1 METTITNLFERW
13 LGTGIVATLVAIA
26 VVGGV
31 AVLAYFVVRALVLP
45 VIRRATKHTTFRWDD
60 VFADRGFQH
69 RISLLLPA
77 IVLYAG
83 ISAVPGLGDFWIEVL
98 RRIVGAG
105 VVLISAMALGAL
117 LAGVNTIYETFP
129 ISKDR
134 PIKGYL
140 QVVQIFIYLF
150 AAVLFV
156 AVLANQSPWFFLSGI
171 GAATAVLLLIFKD
184 TILSF
189 IASIQLATN
198 DMLRVGDWIEM
209 PQFNADGDVID
220 IALHTVKVQN
230 WDKTI
235 TTVPTY
241 KLISEP
247 FKNWRGMDESGGR
260 RIKRAV
266 NIDMSGIRFLTDDEM
281 ERFSHFAPLADYME
295 AKRREIAEYNAAN
308 EPPEG
313 MIGDPRR
320 LTNIGTLRAYMV
332 SYLKNLPGI
341 AKDMTFLIR
350 QLAPGPQGLPLEIY
364 VFAADTRWPQY
375 EALQAD
381 IFDHLLAM
389 LPEFGL
395 RAFQAPTGA
404 DFRSLGGAE
413 AS

>member
-26 VVGGV
+26 AVVV
-31 AVLAYFVVRALVLP
+31 AAVLTYFVVRILVLP
-45 VIRRATKHTTFRWDD
+45 VVRRTVKRTTFRWDD
-60 VFADRGFQH
+60 VFADRTFQH
-69 RISLLLPA
+69 RISLLIPG
-77 IVLYAG
+77 IVFYAG
-83 ISAVPGLGDFWIEVL
+83 VSAVPSLGDFWIEAW
-98 RRIVGAG
+98 RRIAGAG
-105 VVLISAMALGAL
+105 VVLVAAMALGAL
-117 LAGVNTIYETFP
+117 LAAINTIYETFP
-129 ISKDR
+129 IANDR

-150 AAVLFV
+150 ATVLV
-156 AVLANQSPWFFLSGI
+156 AAILANQSPWFFLSGI

-189 IASIQLATN
+189 VASIQLATN

-209 PQFNADGDVID
+209 PQFNADGDVVD

-235 TTVPTY
+235 TTIPTY

-247 FKNWRGMDESGGR
+247 FKNWRAMAESGGR

-266 NIDMSGIRFLTDDEM
+266 NIDMSSVRFLTDDEI
-281 ERFSHFAPLADYME
+281 ERFSRFAPLADYMT
-295 AKRREIAEYNAAN
+295 AKRREIAEHNAAN
-308 EPPEG
+308 EPAED
-313 MIGDPRR
+313 MTGDPRR

-332 SYLKNLPGI
+332 SYLKNHPDI
-341 AKDMTFLIR
+341 AEDMTFLVR
-350 QLAPGPQGLPLEIY
+350 QLAPGPHGLPLEIY
-364 VFAADTRWPQY
+364 VFSSDTRWPQY

-389 LPEFGL
+389 LPEFDL
-395 RAFQAPTGA
+395 RTFQNPTGA
-404 DFRSLGGAE
+404 DFRSLNA
-413 AS
+413 

>member
-1 METTITNLFERW
+1 METTISNLFERW
-13 LGTGIVATLVAIA
+13 LGTGIIATLVAIA
-26 VVGGV
+26 VVV
-31 AVLAYFVVRALVLP
+31 ALAFLAYFAVRALGLP
-45 VIRRATKHTTFRWDD
+45 VIRRAAKHTTFRWDD
-60 VFADRGFQH
+60 VFADRTFQH
-69 RISLLLPA
+69 RISLLIPA
-77 IVLYAG
+77 VVLYAG
-83 ISAVPGLGDFWIEVL
+83 VSAVPGLGDFWVEAW
-98 RRIVGAG
+98 RRVAGAG
-105 VVLISAMALGAL
+105 VVVIAAMVLGSL
-117 LAGVNTIYETFP
+117 LAAVNTIYETFP
-129 ISKDR
+129 VSKDR

-150 AAVLFV
+150 AAVLVV
-156 AVLANQSPWFFLSGI
+156 AVLANQSPWFFISGI

-209 PQFNADGDVID
+209 PRFNADGDVID

-235 TTVPTY
+235 TTIPTY
-241 KLISEP
+241 KLISES
-247 FKNWRGMDESGGR
+247 FKNWRGMTEAGGR

-266 NIDMSGIRFLTDDEM
+266 NIDMSSVRFLTDDEV
-281 ERFSHFAPLADYME
+281 ERFTRFVPLADYME
-295 AKRREIAEYNAAN
+295 AKRQEIAEYNAAN

-332 SYLKNLPGI
+332 SYLKSLPGI
-341 AKDMTFLIR
+341 AKDMTFIIR
-350 QLAPGPQGLPLEIY
+350 QLAPGPKGLPLEIY
-364 VFAADTRWPQY
+364 VFANDIRWPQY

-395 RAFQAPTGA
+395 RPFQEPTGT

-413 AS
+413 VS